1 MLQPVLTSSVR
12 SSNLKRLAAG
22 DVVDRDDT
30 HATCL
35 EPFMKI
41 TRRRRHRRPSKFA
54 FLIVCSGIALLGW
67 IGMAE
72 PESGVATVHWIGP
85 QGPKPARGPVE
96 PEPAPAPE
104 PEQPLSL
111 FNDASGRP
119 DPHGIMWID
128 PLQIV
133 HRFPEKYGG
142 CFFGKEK

>member
-1 MLQPVLTSSVR
+1 
-12 SSNLKRLAAG
+12 
-22 DVVDRDDT
+22 
-30 HATCL
+30 
-35 EPFMKI
+35 MKI
-41 TRRRRHRRPSKFA
+41 VRRRKQRRPSKFA

-96 PEPAPAPE
+96 PEPQPAPAPE

-119 DPHGIMWID
+119 DPNGIMWID
-128 PLQIV
+128 PLQLV

-142 CFFGKEK
+142 CFFGKASKK